1 MIKSVIVLGIGRFGE
16 RVATKLFEDGLEVM
30 AVDKDYDLVQNISD
44 KVTSAVQCDISNDKA
59 LEELG
64 IGNFDVAVIA
74 TGESL
79 EASMAATLFAKDHN
93 VEKIIAK
100 ATSTNHARILKKIG
114 ADQIVF
120 PEIDMGEKL
129 ARSIV
134 GSNLLQFFHFSD
146 DYSMI
151 ELKAYDEL
159 VGKSLKEIDFR
170 KKYKMMVI
178 AYKRDGELIINPEA
192 NWKIEKDDTLV
203 LLGDSE
209 HADKLQKEVDK
220 YKQKSK

>member
-178 AYKRDGELIINPEA
+178 AYKREGELIINPEA

-220 YKQKSK
+220 YK

>member
-1 MIKSVIVLGIGRFGE
+1 MDKSVIVLGLGRFGQ

-64 IGNFDVAVIA
+64 MGNFDVAVIA

-79 EASMAATLFAKDHN
+79 EASMAATLFAKDHE
-93 VEKIIAK
+93 VKKIIAK
-100 ATSTNHARILKKIG
+100 ATSKNHARILKKIG
-114 ADQIVF
+114 ADQIIF

-129 ARSIV
+129 ARSIA

-151 ELKAYDEL
+151 ELKAFDDI
-159 VGKSLKEIDFR
+159 VGKTLSEVDFR
-170 KKYKMMVI
+170 KKYMMMVI
-178 AYKRDGELIINPEA
+178 AYKRNGEMIINPDATWE
-192 NWKIEKDDTLV
+192 IEKDDTLV

-209 HADKLQKEVDK
+209 HAEKLQKEVDR
-220 YKQKSK
+220 YK

>member
-30 AVDKDYDLVQNISD
+30 AVDKNYDLVQNISG

-64 IGNFDVAVIA
+64 MGNFDVAVIA

-114 ADQIVF
+114 ADQIIF

-129 ARSIV
+129 ARSIA

-159 VGKSLKEIDFR
+159 VGRSLKEIDFR

-220 YKQKSK
+220 YK

>member
-1 MIKSVIVLGIGRFGE
+1 MDKSAIILGLGRFGE

-30 AVDKDYDLVQNISD
+30 AVDKNYDLIQNISD

-64 IGNFDVAVIA
+64 MGNFDVAVIA

-100 ATSTNHARILKKIG
+100 ATSKNHARILKKIG
-114 ADQIVF
+114 ADQIIF

-129 ARSIV
+129 ARSIS

-146 DYSMI
+146 NYSML
-151 ELKAYDEL
+151 ELKAFDDI
-159 VGKSLKEIDFR
+159 VGKNLIEADFR

-178 AYKRDGELIINPEA
+178 AYKRDGEMVINPDT
-192 NWKIEKDDTLV
+192 NWKIQEDDTLV
-203 LLGDSE
+203 LLGNSE
-209 HADKLQKEVDK
+209 DAEKLQKEVDR
-220 YKQKSK
+220 YK

>member
-30 AVDKDYDLVQNISD
+30 AVDKNYDLVQNISG

-114 ADQIVF
+114 ADQIIF

-129 ARSIV
+129 ARSIA

-209 HADKLQKEVDK
+209 HADKLQKEVDR
-220 YKQKSK
+220 YK

>member
-64 IGNFDVAVIA
+64 MGNFDVAVIA

-209 HADKLQKEVDK
+209 HADKLQKEVDR
-220 YKQKSK
+220 YK

>member
-30 AVDKDYDLVQNISD
+30 AVDKDYDLVQNISG

-151 ELKAYDEL
+151 ELKAYNEL

-220 YKQKSK
+220 YK

>member
-114 ADQIVF
+114 ADQIIF

-209 HADKLQKEVDK
+209 HADKLQKEVDR
-220 YKQKSK
+220 YK

>member
-30 AVDKDYDLVQNISD
+30 AVDKNYDLVQNISD

-129 ARSIV
+129 ARSIA

-220 YKQKSK
+220 YK

>member
-30 AVDKDYDLVQNISD
+30 AVDKDYDLVQNISG

-64 IGNFDVAVIA
+64 MGNFDVAVIA

-79 EASMAATLFAKDHN
+79 EASMAATLFAKDYN

-114 ADQIVF
+114 ADQIIF

-129 ARSIV
+129 ARSIA

-159 VGKSLKEIDFR
+159 VGRSLKEIDFR

-220 YKQKSK
+220 YK

>member
-30 AVDKDYDLVQNISD
+30 AVDKNYDLVQNISG

-64 IGNFDVAVIA
+64 MGNFDVAVIA

-129 ARSIV
+129 ARSIA

-159 VGKSLKEIDFR
+159 VGRSLKEIDFR

-203 LLGDSE
+203 LLGDSD
-209 HADKLQKEVDK
+209 HADKLQKEVDR
-220 YKQKSK
+220 YK

>member
-1 MIKSVIVLGIGRFGE
+1 MDKSAIILGLGRFGE

-30 AVDKDYDLVQNISD
+30 AVDKNYDLVQNISD

-64 IGNFDVAVIA
+64 MGNFDVAVIA

-79 EASMAATLFAKDHN
+79 EASMAATLFAKDHE
-93 VEKIIAK
+93 VKKIIAK
-100 ATSTNHARILKKIG
+100 ATSKNHARILKKIG
-114 ADQIVF
+114 ADQIIF

-129 ARSIV
+129 ARSIA

-146 DYSMI
+146 NYSML
-151 ELKAYDEL
+151 ELKAFDDI
-159 VGKSLKEIDFR
+159 VGKTLSEVDFR

-178 AYKRDGELIINPEA
+178 AYKRDGEMKINPDT
-192 NWKIEKDDTLV
+192 NWKIQEDDTLV

-209 HADKLQKEVDK
+209 DAEKLQKEVDR
-220 YKQKSK
+220 YK

>member
-1 MIKSVIVLGIGRFGE
+1 MIKSVIVLGLGRFGE

-30 AVDKDYDLVQNISD
+30 AVDKDYDLVQNISG

-64 IGNFDVAVIA
+64 MGNFDVAVIA

-79 EASMAATLFAKDHN
+79 EASRAATLFAKDHN

-114 ADQIVF
+114 ADQIIF

-129 ARSIV
+129 ARSIA

-203 LLGDSE
+203 LLGDSG
-209 HADKLQKEVDK
+209 HADKLQKEVDR
-220 YKQKSK
+220 YK

>member
-30 AVDKDYDLVQNISD
+30 AVDKNYDLVQNISG

-64 IGNFDVAVIA
+64 MGNFDVAVIA

-220 YKQKSK
+220 YK

>member
-64 IGNFDVAVIA
+64 MGNFDVAVIA

-114 ADQIVF
+114 ADQIIF

-129 ARSIV
+129 ARSIA

-159 VGKSLKEIDFR
+159 VGKSLREIDFR

-203 LLGDSE
+203 LLGESE
-209 HADKLQKEVDK
+209 YADKLQKEVDR
-220 YKQKSK
+220 YK

>member
-30 AVDKDYDLVQNISD
+30 AVDKDYDLVQNISG

-114 ADQIVF
+114 ADQIIF

-129 ARSIV
+129 ARSIA

-159 VGKSLKEIDFR
+159 VGRSLKEIDFR

-203 LLGDSE
+203 LLGDSD
-209 HADKLQKEVDK
+209 HADKLQKEVDR
-220 YKQKSK
+220 YK

>member
-30 AVDKDYDLVQNISD
+30 AVDKNYDLVQNISG

-64 IGNFDVAVIA
+64 MGNFDVAVIA

-114 ADQIVF
+114 ADQIIF

-129 ARSIV
+129 ARSIA

-178 AYKRDGELIINPEA
+178 AYKREGELIINPEA

-220 YKQKSK
+220 YK

>member
-1 MIKSVIVLGIGRFGE
+1 MDKSAIILGLGRFGE

-30 AVDKDYDLVQNISD
+30 AVDKDYDLVQNISG

-64 IGNFDVAVIA
+64 MGNFDVAVIA

-114 ADQIVF
+114 ADQIIF

-129 ARSIV
+129 ARSIA

-203 LLGDSE
+203 LLGDSD
-209 HADKLQKEVDK
+209 HADKLQKEVDR
-220 YKQKSK
+220 YK

>member
-30 AVDKDYDLVQNISD
+30 AVDKDYDLVQSISD

-220 YKQKSK
+220 YK

>member
-30 AVDKDYDLVQNISD
+30 AVDKNYDLVQNISG

-64 IGNFDVAVIA
+64 MGNFDVAVIA

-114 ADQIVF
+114 ADQIIF

-129 ARSIV
+129 ARSIA

-203 LLGDSE
+203 LLGDSD
-209 HADKLQKEVDK
+209 HADKLQKEVDR
-220 YKQKSK
+220 YK

>member
-1 MIKSVIVLGIGRFGE
+1 MKKNVIVLGLGRFGTT
-16 RVATKLFEDGLEVM
+16 VAKKLFEDEIEVM
-30 AVDKDYDLVQNISD
+30 AVDKDYDLVQAISD

-64 IGNFDVAVIA
+64 IGSFDVAVIA

-79 EASMAATLFAKDHN
+79 EASMTATLFAKDHE
-93 VEKIIAK
+93 VSRIIAK

-129 ARSIV
+129 ARSISS
-134 GSNLLQFFHFSD
+134 SNLLQFFHFSD

-151 ELKAYDEL
+151 ELKAFDE
-159 VGKSLKEIDFR
+159 VIGKSLRDVDFR
-170 KKYKMMVI
+170 KKYQMMVI
-178 AYKRDGELIINPEA
+178 AYKRDGELLINPEPGL
-192 NWKIEKDDTLV
+192 KIKEDDTLV
-203 LLGDSE
+203 LIGDSD
-209 HADKLQKEVDK
+209 HADNLQRIVDK
-220 YKQKSK
+220 YR

>member
-220 YKQKSK
+220 YK

>member
-30 AVDKDYDLVQNISD
+30 AVDKDYDLVQNISG

-64 IGNFDVAVIA
+64 MGNFDVAVIA

-114 ADQIVF
+114 ADQIIF

-129 ARSIV
+129 ARSIA

-159 VGKSLKEIDFR
+159 VGRSLKEIDFR

-203 LLGDSE
+203 LLGDSD

-220 YKQKSK
+220 YK

>member
-30 AVDKDYDLVQNISD
+30 AVDKNYDLVQNISG

-64 IGNFDVAVIA
+64 MGNFDVAVIA

-114 ADQIVF
+114 ADQIIF

-129 ARSIV
+129 ARSIA

-159 VGKSLKEIDFR
+159 VGRSLKEIDFR

-203 LLGDSE
+203 LLGDSD

-220 YKQKSK
+220 YK

>member
-159 VGKSLKEIDFR
+159 VGKSIKEIDFR

-220 YKQKSK
+220 YK

>member
-64 IGNFDVAVIA
+64 MGNFDVAVIA

-93 VEKIIAK
+93 VGKIIAK

-114 ADQIVF
+114 ADQIIF

-129 ARSIV
+129 ARSIA

-159 VGKSLKEIDFR
+159 VGKSLREIDFR

-203 LLGDSE
+203 LLGESE
-209 HADKLQKEVDK
+209 YADKLQKEVDR
-220 YKQKSK
+220 YK

>member
-30 AVDKDYDLVQNISD
+30 AVDKNYDLVQNISG
-44 KVTSAVQCDISNDKA
+44 KVTSAVQCDIANDKA

-64 IGNFDVAVIA
+64 VGNFDVAVIA

-114 ADQIVF
+114 ADQIIF

-129 ARSIV
+129 ARSIA

-159 VGKSLKEIDFR
+159 VGRSLKEIDFR

-203 LLGDSE
+203 LLGDSD

-220 YKQKSK
+220 YK

>member
-30 AVDKDYDLVQNISD
+30 AVDKDYDLVQNISG

-64 IGNFDVAVIA
+64 MGNFDVAVIA

-114 ADQIVF
+114 ADQIIF

-129 ARSIV
+129 ARSIA
-134 GSNLLQFFHFSD
+134 G
-146 DYSMI
+146 
-151 ELKAYDEL
+151 
-159 VGKSLKEIDFR
+159 
-170 KKYKMMVI
+170 
-178 AYKRDGELIINPEA
+178 
-192 NWKIEKDDTLV
+192 
-203 LLGDSE
+203 
-209 HADKLQKEVDK
+209 
-220 YKQKSK
+220 

>member
-1 MIKSVIVLGIGRFGE
+1 MIKIWIVLGIGRFGE

-30 AVDKDYDLVQNISD
+30 AVDKDYDLVQNISG

-64 IGNFDVAVIA
+64 MGNFDVAVIA

-114 ADQIVF
+114 ADQIIF

-129 ARSIV
+129 ARSIA

-159 VGKSLKEIDFR
+159 VGRSLKEIDFR

-203 LLGDSE
+203 LLGDSD
-209 HADKLQKEVDK
+209 HADKLQKEVDR
-220 YKQKSK
+220 YK

>member
-79 EASMAATLFAKDHN
+79 EASMAATLFTKDHN

-114 ADQIVF
+114 ADQIIF

-129 ARSIV
+129 ARSIA

-203 LLGDSE
+203 LLGDSD
-209 HADKLQKEVDK
+209 HADKLQKEVDR
-220 YKQKSK
+220 YK

>member
-30 AVDKDYDLVQNISD
+30 AVDKNYDLVQNISG
-44 KVTSAVQCDISNDKA
+44 KVTSAVQCDIANDKA

-64 IGNFDVAVIA
+64 MGNFDVAVIA

-114 ADQIVF
+114 ADQIIF

-129 ARSIV
+129 ARSIA

-159 VGKSLKEIDFR
+159 VGRSLKEIDFR

-203 LLGDSE
+203 LLGDSDN
-209 HADKLQKEVDK
+209 ADKLQKEVDR
-220 YKQKSK
+220 YK

>member
-30 AVDKDYDLVQNISD
+30 AVDKDYDLVQNISG

-64 IGNFDVAVIA
+64 MGNFDVAVIA

-114 ADQIVF
+114 ADQIIF

-129 ARSIV
+129 ARSIA

-159 VGKSLKEIDFR
+159 VGRSLKEIDFR

-203 LLGDSE
+203 LLGDSD
-209 HADKLQKEVDK
+209 HADKLQKEVDR
-220 YKQKSK
+220 YK

>member
-1 MIKSVIVLGIGRFGE
+1 MDKSAIILGLGRFGE

-30 AVDKDYDLVQNISD
+30 AVDKNYDLVQNISD

-64 IGNFDVAVIA
+64 MGNFDVAVIA

-79 EASMAATLFAKDHN
+79 EASMAATLFAKDNN
-93 VEKIIAK
+93 VKKIIAK
-100 ATSTNHARILKKIG
+100 ATSKNHARILKKIG
-114 ADQIVF
+114 ADQIIF

-129 ARSIV
+129 ARSIA

-146 DYSMI
+146 DYSML
-151 ELKAYDEL
+151 ELKAFEDI
-159 VGKSLKEIDFR
+159 VGKTLAEIDFR
-170 KKYKMMVI
+170 KKYRMMVI
-178 AYKRDGELIINPEA
+178 AYKRDGEMTINPEA
-192 NWKIEKDDTLV
+192 TWEIEKNDTLV

-209 HADKLQKEVDK
+209 HAEKLQKEVDR
-220 YKQKSK
+220 YK

>member
-114 ADQIVF
+114 ADQIIF

-129 ARSIV
+129 ARSIA

-159 VGKSLKEIDFR
+159 VGRSLKEIDFR

-203 LLGDSE
+203 LLGDSD

-220 YKQKSK
+220 YK